1 MQVSLAR
8 CSFCFA
14 VLAFRVETLYLAR
27 RFCGLRDCNV
37 NPIFS
42 DLFLRRYSFVP
53 GKRGFVCRDEHTERT
68 IDIGY
73 ALNPAGHLLAL
84 HLHC

>member
-1 MQVSLAR
+1 MRIVACTIAAYVKFRAWMRRKAHDWCELWMETVVCMLVSLVR
-8 CSFCFA
+8 RSFCFA

-42 DLFLRRYSFVP
+42 DWFL
-53 GKRGFVCRDEHTERT
+53 
-68 IDIGY
+68 
-73 ALNPAGHLLAL
+73 
-84 HLHC
+84 